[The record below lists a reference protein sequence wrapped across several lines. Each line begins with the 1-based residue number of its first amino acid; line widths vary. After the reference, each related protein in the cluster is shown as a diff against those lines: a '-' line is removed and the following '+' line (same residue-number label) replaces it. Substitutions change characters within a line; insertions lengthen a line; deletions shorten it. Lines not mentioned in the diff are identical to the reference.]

1 MNKDHIKNIIFDLG
15 GVIINLDTQKTASEM
30 RKLGFEDFEKSY
42 SLLNQTDIFDLLEKG
57 LISPSQ
63 FRFEIQKQL
72 PKTVSDQELDT
83 AWSSMLLDFPAKRIE
98 LIQSLKNK
106 YRTFLLSNTNKIHYD
121 NYNTDFVSVY
131 GCQLND
137 IFEKAYYSFEVGM
150 RKPEVDIYQFVL
162 KQSHLNPKETLF
174 IDDSEANIRTAKTMG
189 IQTLWID
196 VKNGEDLVDKLI
208 GF

>member
-30 RKLGFEDFEKSY
+30 KKLGFADFEKSY
-42 SLLNQTDIFDLLEKG
+42 TLLSQTDIFDLLEKG

-72 PKTVSDQELDT
+72 PKSVSDQELDV
-83 AWSSMLLDFPAKRIE
+83 AWSAMLLDFPAKRIE

-121 NYNTDFVSVY
+121 NYNTDFISVY

-137 IFEKAYYSFEVGM
+137 IFEKAYYSFDLGM
-150 RKPEVDIYQFVL
+150 RKPEADIYQFVL

-174 IDDSEANIRTAKTMG
+174 IDDSEANIRTANALG

-196 VKNGEDLVDKLI
+196 VKNGEELVDKLI